1 VDKVNPNK
9 PKYKILFNAYIATY
23 IICLILPMVVL
34 IKITIF
40 LLFVLG
46 NLPEEVM
53 KRIIP
58 TNQQS
63 GSFNKA

>member
-1 VDKVNPNK
+1 MQN
-9 PKYKILFNAYIATY
+9 IQQLSTISFNAYIETLY
-23 IICLILPMVVL
+23 IYLIFPMVVL

-63 GSFNKA
+63 GSLNKA